1 MTAWI
6 LRTLAAVGGSAALCV
21 AAVAVAAAV
30 PPNDIPAPVFTD
42 PPADSAHP
50 ASSLAAQFRSHGE
63 LINAQVYRPPGAG
76 LHPTVVLLHGLP
88 GNEQN
93 LDLAQVIR
101 RAGWT
106 VITFHYRG
114 SWGSGGK
121 FTLRGG
127 VDDAAALLAQL
138 RNPATAE
145 SWGVDPGKIVLL
157 GHSYGGFVA
166 ARGAVDAIGVIGVA
180 LLAPWDPSSTER
192 AWHNLSAASRK
203 SAALAAFDD
212 VDGRLAG
219 ATAWSLMGEVVRDGA
234 GLDLARLA
242 VPLSRQ
248 PLLVITAS
256 RDTDDDKAL
265 ALLLAL
271 RKADATNLIAK
282 SMDADH
288 AFNTARIAL
297 EVSVL
302 QWLSAL
308 PGAPVPYTTR

>member
-6 LRTLAAVGGSAALCV
+6 RLTFAAAGGAAALCV
-21 AAVAVAAAV
+21 AAFALAGAV

-42 PPADSAHP
+42 PPADPAHP
-50 ASSLAAQFRSHGE
+50 ASSLATQFRSHGE

-138 RNPATAE
+138 RNPATVE
-145 SWGVDPGKIVLL
+145 SWGVDPRKIVLL

-166 ARGAVDAIGVIGVA
+166 ARAAVDAIGVIGVA

-219 ATAWSLMGEVVRDGA
+219 ATAWSLMDEVVSDGA
-234 GLDLARLA
+234 GLDLARLV

-256 RDTDDDKAL
+256 GDSDDDKAL
-265 ALLLAL
+265 ALLPAL
-271 RKADATNLIAK
+271 RKADATGLNAK
-282 SMDADH
+282 SMDTDH

-302 QWLSAL
+302 QWLSTL
-308 PGAPVPYTTR
+308 PGAPVP